1 MEIARKYRST
11 PWKVYHLGHGGRGKT
26 PKDMKILEELWY
38 GNVTEWERVAV
49 RMAKISESM
58 QQPRQGQGAGS
69 RKCLA

>member
-38 GNVTEWERVAV
+38 GNVTPGERAW
-49 RMAKISESM
+49 RRTAAC
-58 QQPRQGQGAGS
+58 GTWAG
-69 RKCLA
+69 